1 MEALQVKPGLRRMET
16 ALAPRVAQAE
26 IVLKPHVNRLV
37 LALGML
43 YPLATTPQIYNVWVL
58 HRTAGLSELTYMAGL
73 MMALLWTAHG
83 LLNRDKAVFGLNAL
97 WIGVHATMIAGLLR

>member
-1 MEALQVKPGLRRMET
+1 MLASRVDSKLREAEAT
-16 ALAPRVAQAE
+16 LAPHVAHVE
-26 IVLKPHVNRLV
+26 KTMKPHVRR
-37 LALGML
+37 ALLTLGLL
-43 YPLATTPQIYNVWVL
+43 YPVAMAPQIYNVWVL